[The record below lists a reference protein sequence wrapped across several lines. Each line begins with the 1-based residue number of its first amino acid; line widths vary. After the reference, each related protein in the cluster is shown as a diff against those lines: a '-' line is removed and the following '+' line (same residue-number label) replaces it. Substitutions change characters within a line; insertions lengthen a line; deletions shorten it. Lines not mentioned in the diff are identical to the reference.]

1 VPGRVLVDNL
11 AAALPDHAQHGAALG
26 RPAADDAQRQAV
38 DRPDPSRQSL
48 RQHRSRA
55 ARLDPGGRIGAAPRR
70 DDRRRSHAGRR
81 GAIRRAGDVDDGCL
95 GCFGN
100 FGFPPTAV
108 VHSRFGERRESTQ
121 SGRLDWRR

>member
-1 VPGRVLVDNL
+1 MPGRVLVDNL

-55 ARLDPGGRIGAAPRR
+55 ARPGPGGRIGAAPRR
-70 DDRRRSHAGRR
+70 DDRRGSHAGRR

-100 FGFPPTAV
+100 FGFPPIAD
-108 VHSRFGERRESTQ
+108 S
-121 SGRLDWRR
+121 LLP